1 MIGSAEPIGQ
11 IVFSAEAIQKRV
23 RELGQAI
30 TADYAGKDLLLVSIL
45 RGGIF
50 FLVDL
55 IRAIRIPVAMDLM
68 AISSYGPGAEK
79 EGVVRIL
86 KDLEEP
92 ISGRHVLIVEDVIDT
107 GLTLSY
113 LLRHLAPREPATLKV
128 CTLLDKRARRIA
140 DLPIAYRG
148 FDCPD
153 AFLVGYGLDYRQHYR
168 NLPYLALLMAE
179 PR

>member
-1 MIGSAEPIGQ
+1 MTGPPEPIGQ
-11 IVFSAEAIQKRV
+11 IVFTTEAIQERV

-30 TADYAGKDLLLVSIL
+30 SADYAGKDLLLVSIL

-55 IRAIRIPVAMDLM
+55 IRAISIPVALDLM

-113 LLRHLAPREPATLKV
+113 LLRHLAPQEPATLKV
-128 CTLLDKRARRIA
+128 CALLDKRARRIA

-168 NLPYLALLMAE
+168 NLPYLALLKSE
-179 PR
+179 PQ

>member
-1 MIGSAEPIGQ
+1 MTGSPEPIGQ
-11 IVFSAEAIQKRV
+11 IVFTAEAIRERV
-23 RELGQAI
+23 RGLGQAI
-30 TADYAGKDLLLVSIL
+30 SADYAGKDLLLVSIL
-45 RGGIF
+45 KGGIF

>member
-1 MIGSAEPIGQ
+1 MTGSPDPIGQ
-11 IVFSAEAIQKRV
+11 IVFASEVIQERV

-30 TADYAGKDLLLVSIL
+30 LGDYAGKDLLLVSIL
-45 RGGIF
+45 KGGIF

-55 IRAIRIPVAMDLM
+55 IRTISIPVAMDLM
-68 AISSYGPGAEK
+68 EISSYGPGAEK
-79 EGVVRIL
+79 AGVVRIL

-92 ISGRHVLIVEDVIDT
+92 ISGRHVLLVEDVIDT

-128 CTLLDKRARRIA
+128 CTLLDKRAHRIA
-140 DLPIAYRG
+140 NLPIAYRG

-153 AFLVGYGLDYRQHYR
+153 AFLVGYGLDYHQHYR
-168 NLPYLALLMAE
+168 NLPYLALLKTE